1 MGKLKQIR
9 TSALSN
15 RLNSGKEIFIPVII
29 PVQEITEWYIPNNNG
44 FTVYDKL
51 KVKDANAL
59 HSLFPNLKNIGNC
72 SFHHSSISK
81 TGQTIVLQT

>member
-1 MGKLKQIR
+1 MGKQKHIE
-9 TSALSN
+9 TKAPGN
-15 RLNSGKEIFIPVII
+15 RLEAGKEIFIPAII
-29 PVQEITEWYIPNNNG
+29 LVQEITEWYIPNNNG

>member
-15 RLNSGKEIFIPVII
+15 RLNSGKEIFIPAII